1 MLRHFFVE
9 GVGVAPAVL
18 KAYRG
23 VGKSGPLKASLTKI
37 EKENG
42 VNHISAAVFS
52 SNIPLTR
59 LDVAAG
65 TVQSVIEA
73 LNEGRISEAV
83 GQFADQFLL
92 TDHALGLEFTEKERL
107 IDFFRTSREVF
118 PNTVVR
124 VVSIFHS
131 EDAVVTEWELTA
143 SHNESNG
150 NMPYRVPISFSGVS
164 IVHVRDGRIV
174 RWSDFYDQ
182 LTSRRFSMASLFK
195 DWIEY

>member
-1 MLRHFFVE
+1 M
-9 GVGVAPAVL
+9 
-18 KAYRG
+18 
-23 VGKSGPLKASLTKI
+23 
-37 EKENG
+37 
-42 VNHISAAVFS
+42 NHISAAVFS
-52 SNIPLTR
+52 SGIPLTT

-65 TVQSVIEA
+65 TVRSVLEA

-107 IDFFRTSREVF
+107 TDFFRTSREVF

-131 EDAVVTEWELTA
+131 EDDVVTEWELTA
-143 SHNESNG
+143 SHSESNG
-150 NMPYRVPISFSGVS
+150 NMPYRVPISFRGVS